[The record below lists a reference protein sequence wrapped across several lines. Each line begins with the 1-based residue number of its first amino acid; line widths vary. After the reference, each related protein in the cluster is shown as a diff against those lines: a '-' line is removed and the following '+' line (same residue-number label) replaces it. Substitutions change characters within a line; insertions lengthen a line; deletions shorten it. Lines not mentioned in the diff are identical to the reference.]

1 LGSRALRL
9 TFLILALVLAVPGL
23 AVMSSARAAPGDQ
36 ACLPGARSL
45 SPPGARLY
53 PETGNGGYVSVHT
66 DVHLVYDAA
75 TDRFLPGT
83 RVVLT
88 DRATQCLSSFSLDF
102 ERRSANR
109 AAGPDLAVTSALV
122 NGRRA
127 RFAFA
132 RPAYPGD
139 PHGPGDPNP
148 AAHEVSQTNP
158 VGGPLGN
165 QLPPACSPELASGDP
180 ATQNSQNGQQCPA
193 DKLVITPVPAITDG
207 SPFRVTV
214 SYTGRPGVHND
225 GDGTAEGWFRA
236 RDGGFVTSEPVG
248 TEDWMPLNNY
258 PSAKPTYDFY
268 DTVNAGKAAV
278 ANGVLVSAT
287 RHPPGGRFPGG
298 SVTWHWHS
306 RAPVANYLAE
316 NSVGDFRLTERTG
329 PGGVRYYLAQDTLI
343 GAAQQRANTA
353 ITSQQAAITALES
366 GFSGPYPFTSDGVVI
381 GLPQADFEEEM
392 QTMITFPSGSVDLG
406 TLYHEN
412 MHQWWGDNVSEAG
425 YQLTFFK
432 EGLATVG
439 EDLQAEAPAP
449 AGGGPPGPGAQAA
462 LNPVLIHQFDR
473 TYAHAGGFW
482 TAAPSNPTPFGLFS
496 GAATYTRPA
505 AAYIALRQILGA
517 ARFGQALRQIQQ
529 AYGGGSIT
537 EPQLEAVFQQWLPGQ
552 NVACYQR
559 LDEFFNQW
567 FDTGYLA
574 GGGANRPQLTGPG
587 LTGPGFYGGACP
599 GP

>member
-36 ACLPGARSL
+36 ACSPGARSL

-75 TDRFLPGT
+75 TNSFLPGNQ
-83 RVVLT
+83 VVLT
-88 DRATQCLSSFSLDF
+88 DRASRCLSSFSLDF
-102 ERRSANR
+102 ERQSANR
-109 AAGPDLAVTSALV
+109 AAGPDLRVTSVMV
-122 NGRRA
+122 NGVRA
-127 RFAFA
+127 RFGFA

-139 PHGPGDPNP
+139 PHGPADPNP
-148 AAHEVSQTNP
+148 AAHEVSQANP

-165 QLPPACSPELASGDP
+165 PLPPACSPELASG
-180 ATQNSQNGQQCPA
+180 AAASQNSQNGQQCPA
-193 DKLVITPVPAITDG
+193 DKLVITPVAAIADG
-207 SPFRVTV
+207 APFRVTV

-258 PSAKPTYDFY
+258 PSAKPSYDFY
-268 DTVNAGKAAV
+268 DTVSAGKVAV
-278 ANGVLVSAT
+278 ANGVLVSVT
-287 RHPPGGRFPGG
+287 RHPAGRRFPGG

-306 RAPVANYLAE
+306 RAPVASYLAE

-329 PGGVRYYLAQDTLI
+329 PGGVRYYQAQDTLI
-343 GAAQQRANTA
+343 GAARQRANTA
-353 ITSQQAAITALES
+353 VIGQQPAITALES
-366 GFSGPYPFTSDGVVI
+366 GFSGPYPFTSDGVLV

-392 QTMITFPSGSVDLG
+392 QTMITFPGGSADLG

-412 MHQWWGDNVSEAG
+412 MHQWWGDNVGEAS
-425 YQLTFFK
+425 YQMTFFK

-439 EDLQAEAPAP
+439 EDLQAEAAT

-462 LNPVLIHQFDR
+462 LDPVLIRQFDR
-473 TYAHAGGFW
+473 TYAQAGGFW
-482 TAAPSNPTPFGLFS
+482 TAAPSNPAPFGLFS
-496 GAATYTRPA
+496 GAATYARPA
-505 AAYIALRQILGA
+505 AAYIALRQILGPA
-517 ARFGQALRQIQQ
+517 GFGQALRQIQQ

-552 NVACYQR
+552 NVACNQR

-567 FDTGYLA
+567 FDTAYLA